1 MVNAAHPWPPFSST
15 ATQLLG
21 PLPPTP
27 GGGHAH
33 KSGDRLAGPGG
44 PLPAVSGAGGGAP
57 CVRQPGGVAVIH
69 PGQWGRGREAGRGK
83 T

>member
-15 ATQLLG
+15 AAQLLG

-44 PLPAVSGAGGGAP
+44 PLPAD
-57 CVRQPGGVAVIH
+57 C
-69 PGQWGRGREAGRGK
+69 
-83 T
+83 